1 LPKAKP
7 ATTSATATTAKK
19 KRKKRTSEQPG
30 QGQSPT
36 PAGRFTIGLWADV
49 VDPRTG
55 AYRHD
60 VLSMLSDPMAQRIIG
75 VIHDGFLADDDSR
88 MIDWFDFSNECLSG
102 IMREL
107 EEDRDRITRIL
118 SVLEGERTKLQKR

>member
-1 LPKAKP
+1 MMNGDNDDPGSVEVLRDILA
-7 ATTSATATTAKK
+7 AAESAYD
-19 KRKKRTSEQPG
+19 PDG
-30 QGQSPT
+30 NWDV
-36 PAGRFTIGLWADV
+36 LWADV

-88 MIDWFDFSNECLSG
+88 MIDWFDFSNERLSG

-118 SVLEGERTKLQKR
+118 SALEYERMKLQKW